1 MKLRVTI
8 TSPARLEIAEAVRR
22 YEEQRPSYGVRF
34 WLEFKTLAK
43 RLKQFPELYQRY
55 GKRGVR
61 KAPMRKFP
69 YLVYYRATPEELRIL
84 GVVHG
89 AMDPK
94 ATRSRFG

>member
-1 MKLRVTI
+1 M
-8 TSPARLEIAEAVRR
+8 
-22 YEEQRPSYGVRF
+22 RF
-34 WLEFKTLAK
+34 WLEFKILAK

-61 KAPMRKFP
+61 KAPMHKFP

-89 AMDPK
+89 ALDPK
-94 ATRSRFG
+94 AAQSRFG

>member
-1 MKLRVTI
+1 MKLRVVI
-8 TSPARLEIAEAVRR
+8 TSPARPEIAEAVRR

-34 WLEFKTLAK
+34 WLEFKILAK

-61 KAPMRKFP
+61 KAPMHKFP
-69 YLVYYRATPEELRIL
+69 YLVYYRVTPEELRVL

-94 ATRSRFG
+94 TAQARFS